1 MDINDIEIGRIVKVK
16 YNFGFRTGI
25 IIIGAIREID
35 EKFINLCPAFEI
47 FDNNCKT
54 FFGSIKVFR
63 EYCESLLKITEDDLF
78 QYWKLIRINSNK
90 RIIETVECLIFE
102 EMEKL

>member
-1 MDINDIEIGRIVKVK
+1 MKIKDYPAVYKKSDERESYI
-16 YNFGFRTGI
+16 
-25 IIIGAIREID
+25 EID